1 MLRDM
6 RIANFIGELV
16 SGAVMALAVPLAI
29 LAVGMFDRTWRT
41 TNSFRRAVIRA

>member
-29 LAVGMFDRTWRT
+29 LAVGMPVAFMVRTLL
-41 TNSFRRAVIRA
+41 SAFGLL